1 MQRGANENE
10 TAASNKFNPV
20 MRNQISL
27 NNTNDNSVYSD
38 INTNAIVPLQI
49 ESGLAV
55 LTRSTPAKA
64 QARVVHT
71 STMRQQFP

>member
-1 MQRGANENE
+1 MGFQCLLGE
-10 TAASNKFNPV
+10 TPKYGKYDYTD
-20 MRNQISL
+20 QISL

-38 INTNAIVPLQI
+38 INTNAMVPLQI

-71 STMRQQFP
+71 STMRQQFT